1 MPQDVRTRWNSTYQM
16 LEFAL
21 KYRQAIDKVT
31 GDRKY
36 RLRKLEVAEKK
47 WVIVAQ
53 LHDILKV
60 CPCLVL

>member
-1 MPQDVRTRWNSTYQM
+1 M